1 MAKRTYICKMNNMG
15 IHGDLYNWVKNYH
28 RSKVNH
34 GISSKEIL
42 EEGLPKGSSLTSI
55 LFFIFINDI
64 TKDLKC
70 ENALYADD
78 LVLWSTQKKAGT
90 CAILLNEDL
99 KRLDP
104 YCNKWTIK
112 ININKT

>member
-1 MAKRTYICKMNNMG
+1 MNNMG
-15 IHGDLYNWVKNYH
+15 IHGNLYNWVKNYLTD
-28 RSKVNH
+28 RTIQTKVNH

-42 EEGLPKGSSLTSI
+42 EEGLPQGSSLSST
-55 LFFIFINDI
+55 LFLIFINDI

-99 KRLDP
+99 KRLEA
-104 YCNKWTIK
+104 
-112 ININKT
+112 